1 MTTTTTQMGQM
12 GQMIRPARRLALA
25 LGTVALCLA
34 AASSLAQPTD
44 PAPVQPAKQALA
56 HRFDAAMQAYECNHW
71 PQAFEALRQLA
82 EAGHTDAS
90 RIVMQMHHHGQR
102 LYGQPFVLTPQ
113 QRERFSQQR

>member
-1 MTTTTTQMGQM
+1 
-12 GQMIRPARRLALA
+12 
-25 LGTVALCLA
+25 
-34 AASSLAQPTD
+34 
-44 PAPVQPAKQALA
+44 
-56 HRFDAAMQAYECNHW
+56 MQAYECNHW